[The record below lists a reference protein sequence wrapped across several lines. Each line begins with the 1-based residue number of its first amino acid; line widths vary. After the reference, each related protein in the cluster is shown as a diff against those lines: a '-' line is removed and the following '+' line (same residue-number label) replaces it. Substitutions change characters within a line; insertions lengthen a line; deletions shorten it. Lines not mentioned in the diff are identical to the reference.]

1 MKPPAVI
8 LLGGMVA
15 TWNHRFLHAARR
27 RGLAVLLVDGPT
39 TGLAGLVEQ
48 RRSAS
53 SESRSSESPSSES
66 PSSGHPLYGVTD
78 CAEREPGEVG
88 GVLEACLDWTD
99 RWDVRGICSLREE
112 FVEAAGLV
120 TDLLGLSGP
129 GLRASRVSR
138 NKFLQRR
145 YLSAWSPR
153 SDLVVPAARVARVA
167 AWDRFP
173 AVVKPIGRLASSG
186 VQLVLTPAEL
196 VEALEAYQPG
206 EVLQF
211 EERVV
216 GPEFSV
222 ESLSRNGECLYVEV
236 TEKRTTEG
244 DSPYFVELGHT
255 TPAVNLTESA
265 RANLLAAHA
274 AVLNRLQF
282 GTGIA
287 HGEYR
292 VTARGRVVL
301 TEVAVRPPG
310 DSILALHWLA
320 TGTPLEDALI
330 GLAVGED
337 VVPPSHPR
345 RYARQVYLPHQP
357 GTLSGMAAPNGA
369 GLEVTWFDRAAAHD
383 PVREAGAATDPP
395 TVRCLMALK
404 PLGSQLGPLRESA
417 DRVSMFVIDAT
428 SPDAL
433 DQLEAQVSRDVHLEV
448 SR

>member
-15 TWNHRFLHAARR
+15 TWNHRFVQAARR

-39 TGLAGLVEQ
+39 TGLAGLVGLVGPVEQ
-48 RRSAS
+48 SGSAG
-53 SESRSSESPSSES
+53 P
-66 PSSGHPLYGVTD
+66 GHPLRGVAD
-78 CAEREPGEVG
+78 CAERRADEPGD
-88 GVLEACLDWTD
+88 VLEACLAWTR

-112 FVEAAGLV
+112 FVAAAALV
-120 TDLLGLSGP
+120 ADLLGLPSP

-153 SDLVVPAARVARVA
+153 SDLVVPAARAARVKE
-167 AWDRFP
+167 WDRFP
-173 AVVKPIGRLASSG
+173 AVVKPVGRLASSG
-186 VQLVLTPAEL
+186 VQLVLTRVEL
-196 VEALEAYQPG
+196 RDALDVYEPE

-211 EERVV
+211 EERTV
-216 GPEFSV
+216 GPEYSV
-222 ESLSRNGECLYVEV
+222 ESLSRNGQCLYVEV

-265 RANLLAAHA
+265 RTDLLAAHA
-274 AVLNRLQF
+274 AVLDRLQF
-282 GTGIA
+282 DTGIA

-292 VTARGRVVL
+292 VTGRGRVVL

-320 TGTPLEDALI
+320 TGTALEDVLI

-337 VVPPSHPR
+337 AATPPRPR
-345 RYARQVYLPHQP
+345 RYARQVYLPHRP
-357 GTLSGMAAPNGA
+357 GTLSGMSVASRAD
-369 GLEVTWFDRAAAHD
+369 LDVTWFNLDDAHD
-383 PVREAGAATDPP
+383 PVREAGAAEDPP
-395 TVRCLMALK
+395 TIRCLLALK
-404 PLGSQLGPLRESA
+404 PLGSRLGPLRESA
-417 DRVSMFVIDAT
+417 DRVAMFVLDAA
-428 SPDAL
+428 SPEAL
-433 DQLEAQVSRDVHLEV
+433 DHLEAEVLRDVQLGV
-448 SR
+448 SG